1 MSLSPRQAL
10 ALTALALL
18 LLASCARPFGRQYE
32 YEEEIYVDLDGSARV
47 VVNTSMAALAALHG
61 VDVPL
66 DPAAPVDREAIR
78 ALYASPVTEVTR
90 VSRPWR
96 RDGRR
101 FVQVRLEV
109 ADVRRLPETRPFAWA
124 RYTFTREGETLQ
136 YVQELGASA
145 NQAVGDVGWDGN
157 ELVAVRMHI
166 PSRVTFHNA
175 PSRLVERGN
184 ILSWE
189 QPLKQRL
196 AGEPLRIEARFGVQ
210 RILVLTVALFLAA
223 MATAAIVLGG
233 VIWWVV
239 RKGRQRAARTGAPF
253 NVKR

>member
-1 MSLSPRQAL
+1 MSSYPRQAL

-32 YEEEIYVDLDGSARV
+32 YEEEIYVDLDGSAKV
-47 VVNTSMAALAALHG
+47 IVNTSLAAMAALHG
-61 VDVPL
+61 LDVPL
-66 DPAAPVDREAIR
+66 DPAAPIDRDAIR
-78 ALYASPVTEVTR
+78 SLYTSPVTQVTR

-109 ADVRRLPETRPFAWA
+109 ADVRRLPQAKPFAWA
-124 RYTFTREGETLQ
+124 RYTFAREGENLQ
-136 YVQELGASA
+136 YLQELGPSV
-145 NQAVGDVGWDGN
+145 NKAVGDVGWDGT

-189 QPLKQRL
+189 QPLKARL
-196 AGEPLRIEARFGVQ
+196 AGDPLRIEARFGVQ

-223 MATAAIVLGG
+223 MATAAITVSG

-239 RKGRQRAARTGAPF
+239 RKGHQRAARQRG
-253 NVKR
+253 